1 MAPEVMLGQDYN
13 EKADIYSLAIVSLV
27 AAPLLSHRALSHD
40 LSRDGG
46 GEPLNCSSA
55 THSILPKLVVSVWA
69 AVGWEN
75 RSAIWTSLT
84 QYQYKYVVHLSISY
98 YRLCGRCSQ
107 VGVPLKSLRRYR

>member
-27 AAPLLSHRALSHD
+27 AAPLLSHPV
-40 LSRDGG
+40 RDGG